1 VGLLAERRRARPE
14 ELVCGVGVGHEF
26 VVGAGGLEG
35 VTDLAALGGVDQG
48 VLVADQ
54 VKEPAADP
62 GPTT

>member
-14 ELVCGVGVGHEF
+14 ERVCGVGVGHEF
-26 VVGAGGLEG
+26 VVGAGG
-35 VTDLAALGGVDQG
+35 LGGVDQG